1 MTRYTPPPPRADLKW
16 LAVDF
21 DDTLCRSTWSP
32 ENPLAPPGDPI
43 KENVAELRR
52 CVGLGWKIIIHT
64 ARSWAEFEIVES
76 WLNHHDIPFK
86 TIVCGKLLAY
96 RMVDDRNAMLGGP
109 WV

>member
-1 MTRYTPPPPRADLKW
+1 MEIFNPPPPRSDLRW
-16 LAVDF
+16 LAVDL
-21 DDTLCRSTWSP
+21 DQTLAESNWSP
-32 ENPLAPPGDPI
+32 DNPFAPPGDPI

-52 CVGLGWKIIIHT
+52 CVSLGFKIVIHT
-64 ARSWAEFEIVES
+64 ARSWAEFEVIEK

-96 RMVDDRNAMLGGP
+96 RMVDDRNSKLGEP